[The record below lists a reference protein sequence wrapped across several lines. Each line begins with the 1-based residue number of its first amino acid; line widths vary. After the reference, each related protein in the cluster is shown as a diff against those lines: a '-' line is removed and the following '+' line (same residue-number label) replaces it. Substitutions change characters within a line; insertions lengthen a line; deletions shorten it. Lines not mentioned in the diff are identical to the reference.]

1 MSEASPWPNKKP
13 LKAVPAETKKVGWRD
28 DPDYLDNWYI
38 GALSDT
44 NLSESKSTRYDKG
57 YLAEILNLI
66 ATRRTPYE
74 NFGEFQRDAGIKWY
88 RQLAE
93 RLGDPKM
100 MKAAKAM
107 TVYIEDRDRA
117 ATRALNKELLK
128 NQKDALDNA
137 ESDQEIKA
145 VLELCIEARG
155 NMQGKQLAELEGIIT
170 NCKGRLSR

>member
-1 MSEASPWPNKKP
+1 MSEASPWPKKP
-13 LKAVPAETKKVGWRD
+13 LKAVPTEGKKRESWRD
-28 DPDYLDNWYI
+28 DPDYLDKWYI
-38 GALSDT
+38 GAVSD
-44 NLSESKSTRYDKG
+44 NRLSESKSTRYDKG

-66 ATRRTPYE
+66 ATRKTPYE

-117 ATRALNKELLK
+117 ATRELNKELLK

-137 ESDQEIKA
+137 ESDQEVKA
-145 VLELCIEARG
+145 VLELCIEAKG
-155 NMQGKQLAELEGIIT
+155 NMQGKQLKELEGIIT
-170 NCKGRLSR
+170 NCRGRLSR